1 MAAAMIRR
9 PCRHMTRQPA
19 ISLPHEAALT
29 MPESEVRDTANAPAP
44 LVAYVGLGAN
54 LGDRRRTID
63 SAIDALARLPASAV
77 LRTSGLYRSRSI
89 GAEGPDYL
97 NAVVEMRTALAPLA
111 LLQELQAIE
120 AAHGRVRSVPN
131 APRTLDLDLLL
142 YGEQEMALP
151 TLQVP
156 HPRLHE
162 RAFVLRPLAELAPD
176 LVVPRRCRIADL
188 LAMVADQRI
197 DRL

>member
-1 MAAAMIRR
+1 
-9 PCRHMTRQPA
+9 
-19 ISLPHEAALT
+19 
-29 MPESEVRDTANAPAP
+29 MPESDVRDGANAPAS
-44 LVAYVGLGAN
+44 VIAYVGLGAN

-63 SAIDALARLPASAV
+63 SAIDALATLPASTV
-77 LRTSGLYRSRSI
+77 LRTSGMYRSKSI

-151 TLQVP
+151 ALQVP

-176 LVVPRRCRIADL
+176 LVVPRRGRIADL